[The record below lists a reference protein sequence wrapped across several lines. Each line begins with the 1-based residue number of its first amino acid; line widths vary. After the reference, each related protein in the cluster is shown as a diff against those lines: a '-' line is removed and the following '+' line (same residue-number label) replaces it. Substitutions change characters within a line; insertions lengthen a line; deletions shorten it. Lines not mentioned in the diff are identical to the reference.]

1 MARSNAALPGFGA
14 PAVGFDTPFEMLEA
28 CHERVER
35 SLDLL
40 ARLCSYLHNHACDDS
55 ARQAA
60 RDVLRYFDLA
70 APLHHEDEELHV
82 FPLLLAHG
90 SAAVVAQVQA
100 LQADHDRMAV
110 QWQATR
116 ALLQA
121 LAGGRKTSF
130 SAEEN
135 TVLARFAEG
144 YGTHIRTEEEE
155 IYPAARTL
163 LDAQALQRMGKEM
176 RQRRGAV
183 D

>member
-1 MARSNAALPGFGA
+1 M
-14 PAVGFDTPFEMLEA
+14 
-28 CHERVER
+28 
-35 SLDLL
+35 
-40 ARLCSYLHNHACDDS
+40 
-55 ARQAA
+55 
-60 RDVLRYFDLA
+60 
-70 APLHHEDEELHV
+70 
-82 FPLLLAHG
+82 
-90 SAAVVAQVQA
+90 QA
-100 LQADHDRMAV
+100 LQADHDRMAS

-121 LAGGRKTSF
+121 LAEGRKTFF